1 VTPDADRPIAFVCA
15 MPMELRPLT
24 KRLGLRKAEFGG
36 APARIGTLDGR
47 PVVGIVTGMG
57 TQLAAAGVERLLDAA
72 TPVHVFVVG
81 ITGAV
86 DDETPIGTLVLP
98 ERVVDHRTGRSHSH
112 HLLGPGQVRGTLW
125 TTDGITP
132 PSDLPDLRARGV
144 VALDME
150 TAAIAFACEERGVPW
165 SVYRAISDRATD
177 GSVDDEVFG
186 MSRPAGT
193 PDPGAV
199 ARYLVRHPG
208 RIPGL
213 VRLARGASL
222 AANRA
227 ADAAVAAVRAAASG
241 GGNDTE
247 AG

>member
-1 VTPDADRPIAFVCA
+1 VTPDTDRPIAFVCA

-24 KRLGLRKAEFGG
+24 KRLGLRKAEVGG
-36 APARIGTLDGR
+36 APARTGTLDGR

-57 TQLAAAGVERLLDAA
+57 TQLAAPGVSRLFEAL
-72 TPVHVFVVG
+72 TPAQVLVVG

-98 ERVVDHRTGRSHSH
+98 EWVVDHRTGRTHEH
-112 HLLGPGQVRGTLW
+112 ELLGPGEVRGTLW

-132 PSDLPDLRARGV
+132 PSELPDLRARGV

-150 TAAIAFACEERGVPW
+150 TAAIALACEERGVPW
-165 SVYRAISDRATD
+165 SVFRAISDRATD

-186 MSRPAGT
+186 MSRADGT
-193 PDPGAV
+193 PNPGAV

-213 VRLARGASL
+213 VRLARGATL

-227 ADAAVAAVRAAASG
+227 ADAAIAALRA
-241 GGNDTE
+241 
-247 AG
+247 